1 MTINSRIILNNKQA
15 LWQLSPLTDTSLLI
29 KDIPIQ
35 QGISSA
41 FDELSLLQVEAQEW
55 HLMRYFDV
63 DDSLLN
69 YPAIELV
76 MSGVS
81 RYAEVRINGVAVF
94 DCTEKMTRYRK
105 DIKEYLQV
113 GGNRFEVLFLQEDED
128 DWLIDDENETKLCDI
143 NQAYH
148 RRFGAV
154 QDIDIKEDIGVFGV
168 CFLQPISHL
177 ALNHISIEQ
186 IWHHGCELKVNV
198 FFQTY
203 KANLISAS
211 IKFDG
216 MTLTIPVDV
225 RSEQVSA
232 LFQVEAPK
240 YWSDEKNNL
249 DDLYRVEITLDGQLH
264 ELEFGLC
271 ETENVIHFPL

>member
-1 MTINSRIILNNKQA
+1 MTINSRIILNNEQA
-15 LWQLSPLTDTSLLI
+15 LWQLSPLTETSLPI

-63 DDSLLN
+63 DETLLN

-128 DWLIDDENETKLCDI
+128 DWLIDDESETKLCNI

-177 ALNHISIEQ
+177 ALNHITIEQ

-225 RSEQVSA
+225 RSDQVSA

-240 YWSDEKNNL
+240 YWCDEKPNSN
-249 DDLYRVEITLDGQLH
+249 DLYRVEITLDGQLH

>member
-1 MTINSRIILNNKQA
+1 MNSRIILNGKEA
-15 LWQLSPLTDTSLLI
+15 LWQLSPLTDTTLSI

-35 QGISSA
+35 QGVASA
-41 FDELSLLQVEAQEW
+41 YEALSVAEANKQEW
-55 HLMRYFDV
+55 HLMRFFEV
-63 DDSLLN
+63 DEALLN

-76 MSGVS
+76 MSGIS

-105 DIKEYLQV
+105 DIKEFLQL
-113 GGNRFEVLFLQEDED
+113 GGNRFEILFLEEDDD
-128 DWLIDDENETKLCDI
+128 DWLLDEELDNQVCEI

-154 QDIDIKEDIGVFGV
+154 QEIDIKDDIGVFGV
-168 CFLQPISHL
+168 CFFQPIPHL
-177 ALNHISIEQ
+177 SLNHISVEQ
-186 IWHHGCELKVNV
+186 IWHHGCELKIDVH
-198 FFQTY
+198 FKMY
-203 KANLISAS
+203 RPNLISAS

-225 RSEQVSA
+225 RGDHVSA

-240 YWSDEKNNL
+240 YWDDKTKNPN
-249 DDLYRVEITLDGQLH
+249 DLYVISVMLDGQHH
-264 ELEFGLC
+264 ELEIGLSN
-271 ETENVIHFPL
+271 TENVIHFPL

>member
-225 RSEQVSA
+225 RSDQVSA

-240 YWSDEKNNL
+240 YWSDEQNNL

>member
-1 MTINSRIILNNKQA
+1 MTINSRIILNNEQA

-225 RSEQVSA
+225 RNNQVSA

-240 YWSDEKNNL
+240 YWSDEQNNL